1 LTWVNF
7 PHIGE
12 SLTTGKSTH
21 VSPSNR
27 VSASATQNVLFA
39 RDSFAI
45 ASMLPALLRGV
56 IFLAGLA
63 APFVVALLAR

>member
-1 LTWVNF
+1 MSHL
-7 PHIGE
+7 
-12 SLTTGKSTH
+12 SA
-21 VSPSNR
+21 R
-27 VSASATQNVLFA
+27 VSAASARNVLTE
-39 RDSFAI
+39 RNGRTNC

>member
-1 LTWVNF
+1 MSRL
-7 PHIGE
+7 
-12 SLTTGKSTH
+12 
-21 VSPSNR
+21 SNR
-27 VSASATQNVLFA
+27 ASASATQNVLFA